1 MTIFTRQN
9 LDPEGERPAV
19 RYWAKGADES
29 VCAIGASEQGVILAP
44 GVFPT
49 MRRREDVEDLIMTI
63 RLAYV
68 HHRHLARGLKPLLT
82 EVEARAEAELEAI
95 RGR

>member
-9 LDPEGERPAV
+9 LDPEGARPVV
-19 RYWAKGADES
+19 RYWAQGIDGS
-29 VCAIGASEQGVILAP
+29 TCAIGASEQGVILTP

-49 MRRREDVEDLIMTI
+49 LHRREDVEDLITTL

-68 HHRHLARGLKPLLT
+68 HHRHLARGLTPLLT
-82 EVEARAEAELEAI
+82 EVEARDQVALEEK
-95 RGR
+95 R